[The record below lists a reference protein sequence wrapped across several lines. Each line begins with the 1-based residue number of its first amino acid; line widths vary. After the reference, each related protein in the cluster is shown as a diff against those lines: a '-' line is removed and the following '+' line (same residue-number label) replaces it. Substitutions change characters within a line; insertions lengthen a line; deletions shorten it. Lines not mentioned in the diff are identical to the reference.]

1 LLVSFLVFTSIIT
14 HAQKIFVE
22 KTDGGYEQP
31 IIDKL
36 LSNNYKLTFKKDS
49 ADYVIICII
58 DKTGMG
64 RATGSIVV
72 IDNKTG
78 NLLVKSKEATGQ
90 TMLFNG
96 YANTKTLSMQ
106 KVADK
111 YLLDCLEKTITH
123 QK

>member
-1 LLVSFLVFTSIIT
+1 MKRILLVSFLVFTSIIT

-78 NLLVKSKEATGQ
+78 NLLVKSK
-90 TMLFNG
+90 
-96 YANTKTLSMQ
+96 
-106 KVADK
+106 
-111 YLLDCLEKTITH
+111 
-123 QK
+123 